1 MAIGLRIE
9 IEMALECICA
19 AYHPQTYWQAT
30 HIFGV
35 MSVISSRIISPFR
48 QGGALFAGLVVF
60 LFLCLLAYL
69 ATEEW
74 ILLVVPTGLVA
85 LAWGLRDFRVLYL
98 AIWFT
103 IPFAVEVDL
112 PGGLSTDFPAE
123 PLMWLSCILL
133 PVYLYLHHDKLDFRF
148 IFHPV
153 FILLVVHFFWI
164 IFTSVISQEPMI
176 SFKYTLAKSWYL
188 ICFIIIPLLL
198 FKDVKDFKTWGL
210 VVIIPLVLTIIII
223 LARHSQYGFTFS
235 TINNAVIPIY
245 RNHVDYACCL
255 GILLPYVW
263 FMRGWFENKW
273 VKRFLW
279 VALGLMLIGIYFSY
293 TRAAWLC
300 VPLSVGAFMI
310 IRMRLMRIAIPIAL
324 AFGIML
330 VGWLAYD
337 NNYISY
343 SPNYEKTITHKNFDD
358 LVSATYNMEDIST
371 VERFYRW
378 VAGYYMVLEKP
389 WAGFGPASF
398 YNIYHS
404 YVDRHFTTYV
414 SDNPE
419 HSGMH
424 NYYLMVAVEQG
435 MIGLLIFLVLLVAV
449 LLIGEQTYHKMSPG
463 PKKQFLMAALISFC
477 SNLFI
482 LTLNDTVETDK
493 LGTFFFLSI
502 AVVILFGKELG
513 AEGKELGARN

>member
-1 MAIGLRIE
+1 MSLLSLNWR
-9 IEMALECICA
+9 
-19 AYHPQTYWQAT
+19 PTY
-30 HIFGV
+30 IFGV
-35 MSVISSRIISPFR
+35 MSVIGGRILGQTRHSGF
-48 QGGALFAGLVVF
+48 LFAGMMAFMLV
-60 LFLCLLAYL
+60 CLLGYL
-69 ATEEW
+69 ATDEW
-74 ILLVVPTGLVA
+74 LLLVVPTGLVM
-85 LAWGLRDFRVLYL
+85 LAWGIWDFRLLYL
-98 AIWFT
+98 AIWCT

-123 PLMWLSCILL
+123 PFMWLSCLMFPL
-133 PVYLYLHHDKLDFRF
+133 FLFLRHKELNFSFV
-148 IFHPV
+148 FHPV
-153 FILLVVHFFWI
+153 FILLVIHFFWI
-164 IFTSVISQEPMI
+164 IFTSAISEEPLI
-176 SFKYTLAKSWYL
+176 SIKYTLAKSWY
-188 ICFIIIPLLL
+188 IVCFIVIPLLL
-198 FKDVKDFKTWGL
+198 FKNINDFKTWGL
-210 VVIIPLVLTIIII
+210 VVVIPLILTVIII

-255 GILLPYVW
+255 GILLSIVW
-263 FMRGWFENKW
+263 FLRKWFENKW
-273 VKRFLW
+273 IRLFL
-279 VALGLMLIGIYFSY
+279 LISIGLMLTGIYFSY

-300 VPLSVGAFMI
+300 VPLSIGSYFL
-310 IRMRLMRIAIPIAL
+310 IRFRLMRVAVPLAL
-324 AFGIML
+324 AAGIMI

-337 NNYISY
+337 NHYIGY

-398 YNIYHS
+398 YSVYHS

-435 MIGLLIFLVLLVAV
+435 LIGLVIFLALLISVLLY
-449 LLIGEQTYHKMSPG
+449 GEQIYHRMSQG
-463 PKKQFLMAALISFC
+463 PEKQLLMAMLISFC
-477 SNLFI
+477 CGLFI
-482 LTLNDTVETDK
+482 LTLNDTIETDK
-493 LGTFFFLSI
+493 LGTFFLLSI
-502 AVVILFGKELG
+502 SVVIMFGMKQG
-513 AEGKELGARN
+513 SKGARGSEE

>member
-1 MAIGLRIE
+1 
-9 IEMALECICA
+9 
-19 AYHPQTYWQAT
+19 
-30 HIFGV
+30 
-35 MSVISSRIISPFR
+35 MSAGTSRIIAQFR
-48 QGGALFAGLVVF
+48 DSGMLFAGLVGF
-60 LFLCLLAYL
+60 LFLCLVAYL
-69 ATEEW
+69 VTDEW
-74 ILLVVPTGLVA
+74 LLLVLPTGLVA
-85 LAWGLRDFRVLYL
+85 LAWGIRDFRMLYL
-98 AIWFT
+98 AIWAT

-123 PLMWLSCILL
+123 PLMWLSCLLL
-133 PVYLYLHHDKLDFRF
+133 PLYLYINHRKLDFSF
-148 IFHPV
+148 VFHPV
-153 FILLVVHFFWI
+153 FVMLVFHFFWI
-164 IFTSVISQEPMI
+164 IFTSVISDEPLI

-188 ICFIIIPLLL
+188 VCFIIIPLIL

-210 VVIIPLVLTIIII
+210 VVVIPLILTVVVI
-223 LARHSQYGFTFS
+223 LIRHSQYGFTFS

-255 GILLPYVW
+255 GILIPFVW
-263 FMRGWFENKW
+263 FMRKWFDNKW
-273 VKRFLW
+273 VKLFFI
-279 VALGLMLIGIYFSY
+279 ASLGLMLTGIYFSY

-300 VPLSVGAFMI
+300 VPLAIGAYFI
-310 IRMRLMRIAIPIAL
+310 IRMRLMRVAIPLAL
-324 AFGIML
+324 AGGIMIVAYL
-330 VGWLAYD
+330 SYD

-378 VAGYYMVLEKP
+378 VAGYYMVQERP

-398 YNIYHS
+398 YSVYHS

-435 MIGLLIFLVLLVAV
+435 MIGLVIFLVLLVGV
-449 LLIGEQTYHKMSPG
+449 LLYGEQTYHKMKAG
-463 PKKQFLMAALISFC
+463 PKKQLLMAGLISFC
-477 SNLFI
+477 CNLFI

-502 AVVILFGKELG
+502 AMVILFGMQ
-513 AEGKELGARN
+513 EGNRRQEIGDRRISKRSGDTDS

>member
-1 MAIGLRIE
+1 MPAILPLDGVL
-9 IEMALECICA
+9 A
-19 AYHPQTYWQAT
+19 ANHQYCHPTY
-30 HIFGV
+30 IFGL
-35 MSVISSRIISPFR
+35 MSAIAGRIISQFR
-48 QGGALFAGLVVF
+48 QTGVLFAGLVAF

-74 ILLVVPTGLVA
+74 LLLVLPTGLVA
-85 LAWGLRDFRVLYL
+85 LAWGIRDFRLLYL
-98 AIWFT
+98 AIWAT

-112 PGGLSTDFPAE
+112 PGGLATDFPSE
-123 PLMWLSCILL
+123 PLMWLSCFLL
-133 PVYLYLHHDKLDFRF
+133 PVYLFINHRKLDFSF
-148 IFHPV
+148 VFHPV
-153 FILLVVHFFWI
+153 FVILVIHFFWI
-164 IFTSVISQEPMI
+164 IFTSVISDAPVI
-176 SFKYTLAKSWYL
+176 SIKYTLAKSWYMV
-188 ICFIIIPLLL
+188 CFIVIPLIL
-198 FKDVKDFKTWGL
+198 FKDNKDFKTWGM
-210 VVIIPLVLTIIII
+210 VVMVPLIMSVIVI
-223 LARHSQYGFTFS
+223 LARHSQYGFTFA

-245 RNHVDYACCL
+245 RNHVDYACSL
-255 GILLPYVW
+255 GILIPFAWY
-263 FMRGWFENKW
+263 MRQWFENKW
-273 VKRFLW
+273 VKRFLV

-300 VPLSVGAFMI
+300 VPLSIGAYFV
-310 IRMRLMRIAIPIAL
+310 IRLRLMRVAIPLAL
-324 AFGIML
+324 AGVIMI

-389 WAGFGPASF
+389 LAGFGPATF
-398 YNIYHS
+398 YSVYHS

-435 MIGLLIFLVLLVAV
+435 IIGLVIFILLLVGV
-449 LLIGEQTYHKMSPG
+449 LIYGEQTYQKMQPG
-463 PKKQFLMAALISFC
+463 IKKQFLMAALISFC
-477 SNLFI
+477 CNLFI

-502 AVVILFGKELG
+502 AVVILFGVEQG
-513 AEGKELGARN
+513 AKSKGHIDRSEDPA